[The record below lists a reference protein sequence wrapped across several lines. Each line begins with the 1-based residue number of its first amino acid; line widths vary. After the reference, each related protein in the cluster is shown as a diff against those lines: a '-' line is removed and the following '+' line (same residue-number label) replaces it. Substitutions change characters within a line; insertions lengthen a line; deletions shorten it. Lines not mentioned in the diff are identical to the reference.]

1 MKKIVLAGVLSVL
14 FLTGCGKK
22 ETIVCTNKQDTPGI
36 NFKKTVNVYLENS
49 RFKRL
54 DMVVD
59 TIISDSMLSRKN
71 EIVSALEKQ
80 YQSFET
86 KYGVTPKTTETDNGA
101 KVTMEMTAEQA
112 KEFSGSNNDKAT
124 RKDVIEIFG
133 KQGFECK

>member
-86 KYGVTPKTTETDNGA
+86 KYGVTPKTTETANGA